1 MAARLDHFL
10 VNPTNRFGE
19 KLKEQVE
26 KRLAKTDD
34 DQEAEKNEELMDDIV
49 TELRD
54 EKLYFDSE
62 VQLKKALKKKK
73 KTKKVV
79 IEE

>member
-79 IEE
+79 VEE